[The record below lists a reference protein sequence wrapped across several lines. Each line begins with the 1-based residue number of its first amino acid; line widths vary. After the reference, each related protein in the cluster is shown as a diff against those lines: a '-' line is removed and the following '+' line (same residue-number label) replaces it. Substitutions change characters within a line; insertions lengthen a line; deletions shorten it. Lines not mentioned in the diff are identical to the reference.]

1 MSKQKIITII
11 ICCIT
16 IALVITSA
24 IVISGRFKQN
34 NIPSNND
41 ASIQGINQCDLSII
55 KEDGE
60 NKIFNYTKA
69 FDLESL
75 ENETMQVQTTNGLI
89 THIKIS
95 GNALVSKTEQEK
107 FDLIQDL
114 IKELGTKSILNDNI
128 QYTIF
133 EGLEAK
139 SKNTIDVS
147 DMNTTTM
154 DIRCNND
161 VDSEHKM
168 SFVTNATVN
177 FLSNETNV
185 VIIISFNEQTPIIMQ

>member
-1 MSKQKIITII
+1 MTEIPTKTKSFLHLIEFFMNNKAGTNMSKQKIITII

-107 FDLIQDL
+107 FDL
-114 IKELGTKSILNDNI
+114 
-128 QYTIF
+128 
-133 EGLEAK
+133 
-139 SKNTIDVS
+139 
-147 DMNTTTM
+147 
-154 DIRCNND
+154 
-161 VDSEHKM
+161 
-168 SFVTNATVN
+168 N
-177 FLSNETNV
+177 F
-185 VIIISFNEQTPIIMQ
+185 